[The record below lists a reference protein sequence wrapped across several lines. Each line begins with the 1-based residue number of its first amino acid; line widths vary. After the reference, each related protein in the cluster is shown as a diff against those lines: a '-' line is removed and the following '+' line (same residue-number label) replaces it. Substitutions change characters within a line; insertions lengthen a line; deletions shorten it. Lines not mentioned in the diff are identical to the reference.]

1 MAASVVSLV
10 EDDSVDSDDDAFS
23 DDDKD
28 SYSSSVIVSQQPS
41 SSTENIDSSTTSTS
55 NSNDRVISLLD
66 KLKRP
71 TPTDIA
77 RRRKVK
83 TNPPPTTKR
92 RCRGS
97 TSSSPKRIMPQQRMK
112 EFGEPLTIS
121 NGYLFCRVCREQIS
135 TKLSVIKN
143 HLHSTKHSGGK
154 ERLKRKE
161 AKERNIVEC
170 LRKHNDSTHM
180 RGETLPEDQQVYR
193 V

>member
-10 EDDSVDSDDDAFS
+10 EDDASSNDEIESD
-23 DDDKD
+23 
-28 SYSSSVIVSQQPS
+28 SSSVIVSQQPG
-41 SSTENIDSSTTSTS
+41 SSTENIDGSSTSAST
-55 NSNDRVISLLD
+55 SNDRVVSLLD

-71 TPTDIA
+71 TPADIA

-83 TNPPPTTKR
+83 VNPPPSNKR

-97 TSSSPKRIMPQQRMK
+97 TSSSPKSITPQQRVR

-121 NGYLFCRVCREQIS
+121 NGYLFCRACREQIS

-143 HLHSTKHSGGK
+143 HLRSTKHSEGK

-161 AKERNIVEC
+161 AREKILLNV
-170 LRKHNDSTHM
+170 
-180 RGETLPEDQQVYR
+180 
-193 V
+193 